1 MNGRQQKKNTAT
13 IDQLFLHRAMLHTV
27 AHGALMKIAVD
38 ESAQRKS
45 LNGKFS
51 VIDGFWKLFDFEE
64 QPLVRVRKIDTKNCE
79 EKHEKKRVDE
89 IYFRHTTMD
98 EFGIFCT

>member
-1 MNGRQQKKNTAT
+1 MNGRQQKKKHCNYWSA
-13 IDQLFLHRAMLHTV
+13 IFAPSMLHTV

-38 ESAQRKS
+38 ESAQRES

-64 QPLVRVRKIDTKNCE
+64 QPRVRVRKIDTKNCE
-79 EKHEKKRVDE
+79 EKHEEKKRVDE
-89 IYFRHTTMD
+89 IYFRHTMD
-98 EFGIFCT
+98 EFGIFAL